1 MWIRKAALSAF
12 YKYSAIQDGHQ
23 EVAQKLPELLT
34 GNMIWMYAL
43 LYFLALADNLW
54 VANKGFLV

>member
-1 MWIRKAALSAF
+1 MWIRKSAFSAF
-12 YKYSAIQDGHQ
+12 YKYSANQDGHQ

-43 LYFLALADNLW
+43 LCFLALANNLW
-54 VANKGFLV
+54 VANKGLLV

>member
-1 MWIRKAALSAF
+1 MWIRKTTFSAF

-34 GNMIWMYAL
+34 GNMIWMYAF
-43 LYFLALADNLW
+43 LYFLALANDFW
-54 VANKGFLV
+54 VANKGLLV

>member
-1 MWIRKAALSAF
+1 MWIRKAVLSAF

-43 LYFLALADNLW
+43 LYVLALANNLW